1 VTTPPIRLGN
11 GLALWLGVAV
21 LAHAAL
27 LAVPVLMPDGPG
39 SRQGGLQVRLTK
51 PVAGPTTGPVAS
63 DNETTDPVRQEQ
75 APEKGSVTFSDAPN
89 EPAPSTEFVVKEVA
103 NPVQVVA
110 IDKTSTTGTVR
121 QIARVSPPA
130 PPVVQKTDNDKH
142 TRKSPVVAS
151 VAAAKPK
158 SQATSATRASLATNH
173 ETGSVTFSGAPN
185 GPAPSTEVVAKKVT
199 TPLQAFEEKLTA
211 SAATTMPAAGETV
224 LAMAE
229 TGKQSTAA
237 EEAITRSRLL
247 ELTGRLHRAIERQ
260 KHYPLS
266 ARRLGREGTTSVAFR
281 MNPSGAID
289 SLEVAASSGEPSLD
303 RAALRA
309 VRGIS
314 PFDEAG
320 AYLDE
325 TAPFRVDIAFRL
337 R

>member
-1 VTTPPIRLGN
+1 MTTPPIRLGN

-63 DNETTDPVRQEQ
+63 D
-75 APEKGSVTFSDAPN
+75 PEKGSVTFSDAPN

-103 NPVQVVA
+103 NPVRVVA
-110 IDKTSTTGTVR
+110 IDKTSTARTVR

-130 PPVVQKTDNDKH
+130 PPVVPKTDNDKH
-142 TRKSPVVAS
+142 TRKSPIVAS

-158 SQATSATRASLATNH
+158 SQATSATTASLATDM
-173 ETGSVTFSGAPN
+173 ESLV
-185 GPAPSTEVVAKKVT
+185 
-199 TPLQAFEEKLTA
+199 FEEKLMA
-211 SAATTMPAAGETV
+211 SAATAIPATGETV

-229 TGKQSTAA
+229 TGEQHAVA

-260 KHYPLS
+260 KRYPLS